1 MANCELQ
8 TAKLQTASRAKSR
21 KQSNLLIYFLFYFD
35 YAAAAAETE
44 TTTEAVTAAASEP
57 RTGLRIQ
64 PYTGKNNQK

>member
-35 YAAAAAETE
+35 YAAAETE

-64 PYTGKNNQK
+64 PYTGKNNQI